1 MDKSMA
7 YISIIQT
14 QSKVTLQINLKTVK
28 LKIMNELELIVSLF
42 PIVFMLHEFEEIIGF
57 KPWVVKDGLWIAK
70 KFPKAAKQITLY
82 ERLSVPAFALAVLEE
97 FVLVGLVTVLA
108 LTLQWYSAWI
118 AVFMGFSLH
127 ILMHIGQWIVVGKY
141 IPIAVTSLLS
151 LPYIVWEIYK
161 IYSQYSISMI
171 VFCFIIGTIVLIV
184 NLRFVHKLA
193 LQFDKRIKA

>member
-1 MDKSMA
+1 MA

-151 LPYIVWEIYK
+151 LPYIVWGIYK

>member
-1 MDKSMA
+1 MA

-127 ILMHIGQWIVVGKY
+127 ILIHIGQWIVVGKY

>member
-1 MDKSMA
+1 MA

-108 LTLQWYSAWI
+108 LTLQWYSVWI

>member
-1 MDKSMA
+1 MA

-161 IYSQYSISMI
+161 IYSQYSIIMI

>member
-1 MDKSMA
+1 MA

-42 PIVFMLHEFEEIIGF
+42 PIVFMLHEVEEIIGF

>member
-1 MDKSMA
+1 MA

>member
-1 MDKSMA
+1 MA

-118 AVFMGFSLH
+118 AVFMGFLLH
-127 ILMHIGQWIVVGKY
+127 ILIHIGQWIVVGKY

-151 LPYIVWEIYK
+151 LPYIVWGIYK

>member
-1 MDKSMA
+1 MA

-42 PIVFMLHEFEEIIGF
+42 PIVFMVHEFEEIIGF

-151 LPYIVWEIYK
+151 LPYIVWGIYK

>member
-1 MDKSMA
+1 MA

-141 IPIAVTSLLS
+141 ISIAVTSLLS
-151 LPYIVWEIYK
+151 LPYIVWGIYK

>member
-1 MDKSMA
+1 MA

-127 ILMHIGQWIVVGKY
+127 ILIHIGQWIVVGKY

-151 LPYIVWEIYK
+151 LPYIVWGIYK

>member
-1 MDKSMA
+1 MA

-118 AVFMGFSLH
+118 AMFMGFSLH
-127 ILMHIGQWIVVGKY
+127 ILIHIGQWIVVGKY

-151 LPYIVWEIYK
+151 LPYIVWGIYK

>member
-1 MDKSMA
+1 MA

-97 FVLVGLVTVLA
+97 FVLVGLVIVLA
-108 LTLQWYSAWI
+108 LTLQWCSAWI
-118 AVFMGFSLH
+118 AMFMGFSLH
-127 ILMHIGQWIVVGKY
+127 ILIHIGQWIVVGKY

-151 LPYIVWEIYK
+151 LPYIVWGIYK

>member
-1 MDKSMA
+1 MA

-97 FVLVGLVTVLA
+97 FVLLVL
-108 LTLQWYSAWI
+108 
-118 AVFMGFSLH
+118 
-127 ILMHIGQWIVVGKY
+127 
-141 IPIAVTSLLS
+141 
-151 LPYIVWEIYK
+151 
-161 IYSQYSISMI
+161 
-171 VFCFIIGTIVLIV
+171 
-184 NLRFVHKLA
+184 
-193 LQFDKRIKA
+193 

>member
-1 MDKSMA
+1 MA

-151 LPYIVWEIYK
+151 LPYIVWGIYK

-184 NLRFVHKLA
+184 NLRFVHQLA

>member
-1 MDKSMA
+1 MA

-42 PIVFMLHEFEEIIGF
+42 PIIFMLHEFEEIIGF

>member
-1 MDKSMA
+1 
-7 YISIIQT
+7 
-14 QSKVTLQINLKTVK
+14 
-28 LKIMNELELIVSLF
+28 MNELELIVSLF

-127 ILMHIGQWIVVGKY
+127 ILIHIGQWIVVGKY

-151 LPYIVWEIYK
+151 LPYIVWGIYK

-171 VFCFIIGTIVLIV
+171 VICFIIGTMVLIV
-184 NLRFVHKLA
+184 NLRFVHELA
-193 LQFDKRIKA
+193 LQFDKKIKA